1 MPDPFEVLRAPIQSI
16 DPDPLFTAH
25 LRARLVRALG
35 LPQGVTVS
43 DVALD
48 PSPVP
53 TPAHAG
59 TGATT
64 LVPYL
69 IVSDAR
75 RALAWYAD
83 AMGGRLQ
90 GEPVVMADGR
100 IGHAEVRLG
109 AAAFYLAD
117 ESAESQV
124 SAPQAGTGA
133 AVSLTLEG
141 VDVDELTARAVQ
153 HGARVERPPAD
164 YPHGRNAVIWDPF
177 GHRWIV
183 SAPAG
188 VPDRP
193 APATPTPGDVAYVSL
208 WVPDGAR
215 ASNFFAGVLGWSID
229 SAPEGAGHAGQVRGQ
244 SLPHGILGGQE
255 PSTLFLCF
263 AVESVDEAVVR
274 VRRAGGTA
282 DDPAEQPYGRAADC
296 TDNQGVRFALVEVPP
311 GGQRA
316 PVNGGRH
323 GDVAYL
329 TMAVEDSAAARA
341 FYREVLGWRFRA
353 GRVEDGWEAE
363 DVSPMVGMHGG
374 HGRSTVVPMYRVDDI
389 DGAVERVRAGGGRS
403 SDPEPQGYGVT
414 AECFDDQGTNFYLVQ
429 F

>member
-1 MPDPFEVLRAPIQSI
+1 MSDPFESLRAPIEAV
-16 DPDPLFTAH
+16 DPDPLFAAH
-25 LRARLVRALG
+25 LRARLARALA

-43 DVALD
+43 DLALD
-48 PSPVP
+48 PTRP
-53 TPAHAG
+53 PAPAA
-59 TGATT
+59 TGATA

-83 AMGGRLQ
+83 AMGGRLEGQ
-90 GEPVVMADGR
+90 PVVMGDGR

-117 ESAESQV
+117 ESPQSDVA
-124 SAPQAGTGA
+124 APQAGAGA
-133 AVSLTLEG
+133 SVSLTLE
-141 VDVDELTARAVQ
+141 VIDVDELTERAVQ
-153 HGARVERPPAD
+153 RGARLERPAAD
-164 YPHGRNAVIWDPF
+164 YAYGRNAVIWDPF

-188 VPDRP
+188 APHRP
-193 APATPTPGDVAYVSL
+193 AQATVARGDVAYLSL
-208 WVPDGAR
+208 WVPDGDR
-215 ASNFFAGVLGWSID
+215 AANFFARVLGWTVD
-229 SAPEGAGHAGQVRGQ
+229 PLPEGVGHARQVRGQ

-255 PSTLFLCF
+255 YSSLFLCF
-263 AVESVDEAVVR
+263 AVESVDEAVMR
-274 VRRAGGTA
+274 VRGAGGTA
-282 DDPAEQPYGRAADC
+282 GEPTDQPFGRVADC
-296 TDNQGVRFALVEVPP
+296 TDNQGVPFALVEVPP
-311 GGQRA
+311 GSPKG
-316 PVNGGRH
+316 PVNGDRP

-374 HGRSTVVPMYRVDDI
+374 HDRATVVPMYRVDDI
-389 DGAVERVRAGGGRS
+389 HHAVELVRAQGGRS

-414 AECFDDQGTNFYLVQ
+414 ADCFDDQGTHFYVVQ